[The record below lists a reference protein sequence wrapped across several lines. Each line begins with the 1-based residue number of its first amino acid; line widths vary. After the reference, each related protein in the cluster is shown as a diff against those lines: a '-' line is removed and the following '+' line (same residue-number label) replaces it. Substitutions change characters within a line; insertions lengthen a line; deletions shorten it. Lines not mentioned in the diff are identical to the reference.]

1 MKTTRIVIALLA
13 TSLLAGTAW
22 AQTSSNQPPPPL
34 NLSLPQANSMPS
46 SLLPASSSS
55 SAKPAAGS
63 TSTAATSKP
72 GSAPGAYYGDTSGR
86 MGNADEERTASTSQT
101 CDDSTYNQ
109 AQVHGDVGMGVMSGS
124 HTSGSYQSGAVSVT
138 KNLGDCEHP
147 SGGVSFSVGVSQGQF
162 HGRGW

>member
-1 MKTTRIVIALLA
+1 MKTPRIAIALLA

-22 AQTSSNQPPPPL
+22 AQTSSNQAPPPL
-34 NLSLPQANSMPS
+34 NTTLPQANSMPS

-55 SAKPAAGS
+55 SAKP
-63 TSTAATSKP
+63 

-86 MGNADEERTASTSQT
+86 MGNADEHTASSSQT

-109 AQVHGDVGMGVMSGS
+109 PQVHGDVGMGVMSGS

-138 KNLGDCEHP
+138 KNLGDCDHP

>member
-1 MKTTRIVIALLA
+1 MKTPRIALALLA

-22 AQTSSNQPPPPL
+22 AQTSSNQAPPPL
-34 NLSLPQANSMPS
+34 NTTLPQANSMPS

-55 SAKPAAGS
+55 AKPGN
-63 TSTAATSKP
+63 
-72 GSAPGAYYGDTSGR
+72 APGAYYGDTSGR
-86 MGNADEERTASTSQT
+86 MGNTDERSASSSQT

-138 KNLGDCEHP
+138 KNLGDCDHP

>member
-1 MKTTRIVIALLA
+1 MKTPRIATALLV

-22 AQTSSNQPPPPL
+22 AQTTSNQAPPPL
-34 NLSLPQANSMPS
+34 DLKLPQVNNMPS
-46 SLLPASSSS
+46 DLPAASST
-55 SAKPAAGS
+55 SAKPASGSGTAG
-63 TSTAATSKP
+63 TTRP

-86 MGNADEERTASTSQT
+86 MGNTDEHVASSSQT
-101 CDDSTYNQ
+101 CDDSTYGQ
-109 AQVHGDVGMGVMSGS
+109 PQVHGDVGMGVMSGS

-138 KNLGDCEHP
+138 KNLGDCDHP